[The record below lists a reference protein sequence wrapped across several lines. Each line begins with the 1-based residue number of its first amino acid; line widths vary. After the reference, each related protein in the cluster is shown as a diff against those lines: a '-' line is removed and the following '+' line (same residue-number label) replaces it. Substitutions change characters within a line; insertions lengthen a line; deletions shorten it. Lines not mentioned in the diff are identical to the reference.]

1 MQLFGTYYDGL
12 TADPRAVSCTIQGT
26 EASGFLEVTDLELDH
41 MVAHWPQDSLLPV
54 PGRKGELRLASSR
67 APAGARIVFA
77 DRETA
82 ARARRELPVLARH
95 RKRHTGRQFR
105 VIGLSTMA
113 MASVVLAYIYGIPL
127 LAGQI
132 VGLIP
137 PDMETRFGD
146 KVVIQMASALEDT
159 GGLRQCDPD
168 PESLANQAIGRFT
181 RAALEGTDAP
191 FDVSVQVV
199 ANKIPNA
206 FALPGGRAFYFQGL
220 LDKTESADE
229 FAGVMAHEIG
239 HVVHRDGMQQLIAT
253 AGTGLLVGFVLGDIT
268 GLSVAGTV
276 GAALINTSFSRDA
289 ERQADRFALEVA
301 KRRAFQPTGL
311 ADLLERV
318 SKDDASAQIFAL
330 LSTHPLTQE
339 RRAALEGISP
349 MAVATVPAFSQEEWQ
364 AIKAMCLGSGAGKS
378 KNKNKAIRGD

>member
-1 MQLFGTYYDGL
+1 MELAGRYYDGL
-12 TADPRAVSCTIQGT
+12 TADPRLVSCRIQGT
-26 EASGFLEVTDLELDH
+26 EASGFVEITDVERDH
-41 MVAHWPQDSLLPV
+41 NIAHWPQDSLFPV
-54 PGRKGELRLASSR
+54 PGKRGELRLASSS
-67 APAGARIVFA
+67 APEGARIVFS
-77 DRETA
+77 DRETVA
-82 ARARRELPVLARH
+82 SARRELPILARH

-105 VIGLSTMA
+105 IIGLSSMA

-137 PDMETRFGD
+137 PEMEARFGD
-146 KVVIQMASALEDT
+146 KVVVQMASALEET
-159 GGLRQCDPD
+159 GGLELCDPD
-168 PESLANQAIGRFT
+168 PQSLPNQAISRFT
-181 RAALEGTDAP
+181 QAALEGTDAP

-229 FAGVMAHEIG
+229 FAGVVAHEIG

-276 GAALINTSFSRDA
+276 GAALIDTSFSRDA
-289 ERQADRFALEVA
+289 EREADRFSLEVA
-301 KRRAFQPTGL
+301 QRRAFQPTGL

-318 SKDDASAQIFAL
+318 SQDDTSAQIFAL

-339 RRAALEGISP
+339 RREALAGIESLEIP
-349 MAVATVPAFSQEEWQ
+349 PIPAFSEEEWQ
-364 AIKAMCLGSGAGKS
+364 AIKAMCSTRGAGKS
-378 KNKNKAIRGD
+378 KNKGGSRG

>member
-1 MQLFGTYYDGL
+1 MQLLGRYYDGL
-12 TADPRAVSCTIQGT
+12 TATPRSVTCRIQGT
-26 EASGFLEVTDLELDH
+26 EASGFFEITDLELDH
-41 MVAHWPQDSLLPV
+41 EVAHWPQDSLFPV
-54 PGRKGELRLASSR
+54 PGKTGELRLASTS
-67 APAGARIVFA
+67 APAGARVVFS
-77 DRETA
+77 DHKTA
-82 ARARRELPVLARH
+82 ASVRKELPILARH
-95 RKRHTGRQFR
+95 RKRHSGRQFR
-105 VIGLSTMA
+105 VIGLSSMA

-137 PDMETRFGD
+137 PEMETRFGD
-146 KVVIQMASALEDT
+146 KIVVQMANALEET
-159 GGLRQCDPD
+159 GGLELCDPD
-168 PESLANQAIGRFT
+168 PESLANQAIKRFAE
-181 RAALEGTDAP
+181 AALEGTDAP

-220 LDKTESADE
+220 LDKTETADE

-289 ERQADRFALEVA
+289 ERDADRFSVEVA
-301 KRRAFQPTGL
+301 QRRSFQPTGL
-311 ADLLERV
+311 ADLLDRV
-318 SKDDASAQIFAL
+318 SEDDTSARIFAL

-339 RRAALEGISP
+339 RRAALEAIDP
-349 MAVATVPAFSQEEWQ
+349 LEVAPVPAFSEEEWR
-364 AIKAMCLGSGAGKS
+364 AIKTMCSASGTGKS
-378 KNKNKAIRGD
+378 KNKSGSPG